1 MGSQTH
7 FAMTDAPDISA
18 LRRFLLAG
26 RNGDGGWGYYPGKA
40 SRLEPTCW
48 ALLALSD
55 VDPGVLTTWP
65 AVNGLLYEHRGGDVN
80 FAFHAL
86 ALLTLTAR
94 GVEHASGN
102 ATLATKLEAA
112 KGIKLDQ
119 TTINRQNN
127 QLQGWSWI
135 AGTFSWVEPTAWAL
149 LALKKR
155 AAAGQRIDSAR
166 LSEAEALL
174 VDRCCEEGG
183 WNYGNGNMLGK
194 ELRPYV
200 PTTAVA
206 LLALQKPEQ
215 PAAVVVEKSLA
226 YLDRAASSEP
236 SAVALSLSVMALR
249 AHAHRADAVRSLLA
263 THSDRAIDL
272 GHQLGVA
279 MALYALRAE
288 KADAFAL

>member
-1 MGSQTH
+1 MSIPVSSRRGLPL
-7 FAMTDAPDISA
+7 TDFFSE
-18 LRRFLLAG
+18 R
-26 RNGDGGWGYYPGKA
+26 
-40 SRLEPTCW
+40 
-48 ALLALSD
+48 
-55 VDPGVLTTWP
+55 
-65 AVNGLLYEHRGGDVN
+65 RGGDVN

-174 VDRCCEEGG
+174 VDRCCEDGG

-206 LLALQKPEQ
+206 LLALQKTEQ
-215 PAAVVVEKSLA
+215 PAAGVVEKSLA

-249 AHAHRADAVRSLLA
+249 AHAHRGRRRPCAARHPFGPGNRS
-263 THSDRAIDL
+263 RAPARRRD
-272 GHQLGVA
+272 G
-279 MALYALRAE
+279 ALCPAGGKGRCLRALTISSP
-288 KADAFAL
+288 ATD

>member
-48 ALLALSD
+48 ALLALPD
-55 VDPGVLTTWP
+55 LDPGVLTTWP
-65 AVNGLLYEHRGGDVN
+65 AVDGLLHERRGGDVN

-86 ALLTLTAR
+86 ALLTLTTR
-94 GVEHASGN
+94 GHEHASGN
-102 ATLATKLEAA
+102 STLTTKLEAA

-174 VDRCCEEGG
+174 VDRCCEHGG

-206 LLALQKPEQ
+206 LLALQKTEQ

-249 AHAHRADAVRSLLA
+249 AHAHSADAVRALLA

-279 MALYALRAE
+279 MALYALQAE
-288 KADAFAL
+288 KVDAFTL